1 MKVLVD
7 LVLSIDGTHM
17 RKGGEFEV
25 RKRPD
30 VPLLVCRW
38 INQIKMDTGYRETE
52 IVSVYLD
59 GDEDVTEQVRQT
71 CR

>member
-17 RKGGEFEV
+17 RKGGEIDV
-25 RKRPD
+25 RKRQD
-30 VPLLVCRW
+30 IPLLVCRW

-59 GDEDVTEQVRQT
+59 GNEDVTEQVRLT
-71 CR
+71 CG

>member
-7 LVLSIDGTHM
+7 LVLSIDGIHM
-17 RKGGEFEV
+17 RKGGEFDV
-25 RKRPD
+25 RKRSD
-30 VPLLVCRW
+30 ISLLICRW
-38 INQIKMDTGYRETE
+38 INQIKMDTGYRDTE

-59 GDEDVTEQVRQT
+59 GSEDLTEEVRLT

>member
-7 LVLSIDGTHM
+7 LVLSIDGIHM
-17 RKGGEFEV
+17 RKGGEFDV
-25 RKRPD
+25 RKRSD
-30 VPLLVCRW
+30 IPLLICRW
-38 INQIKMDTGYRETE
+38 INQIKMDTGYRDTE

-59 GDEDVTEQVRQT
+59 GSEELTEEVRLT